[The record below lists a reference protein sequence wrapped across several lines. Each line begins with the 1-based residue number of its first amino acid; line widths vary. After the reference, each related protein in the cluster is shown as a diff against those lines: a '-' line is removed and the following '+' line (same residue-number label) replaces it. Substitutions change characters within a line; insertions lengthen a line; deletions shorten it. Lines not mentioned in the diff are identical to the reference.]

1 MLRFCLCKCTLY
13 TSNCLMHVNI
23 FQSKE
28 EKYFIHNHLSFRVM
42 YHKDADTDTARIV
55 GFEVS
60 AGRCVA
66 FLIRPAV
73 TDIT

>member
-1 MLRFCLCKCTLY
+1 
-13 TSNCLMHVNI
+13 
-23 FQSKE
+23 
-28 EKYFIHNHLSFRVM
+28 M

-60 AGRCVA
+60 AGRFVA

-73 TDIT
+73 TEYFACIA